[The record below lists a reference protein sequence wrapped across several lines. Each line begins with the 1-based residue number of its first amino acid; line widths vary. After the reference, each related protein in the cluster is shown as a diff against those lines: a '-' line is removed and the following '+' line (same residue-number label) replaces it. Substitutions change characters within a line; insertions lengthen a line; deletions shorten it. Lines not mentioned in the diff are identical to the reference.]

1 MKLLYKLQLFFFSIL
16 ILACSDSNSDPTIT
30 PLPPDNTLP
39 PNTPDYEITAL
50 LPYTQRIGDAQKG
63 YNYLITGDY
72 MSSGIPYNAFLIGNG
87 QNTDNILNRAGEN
100 AKIPHEFNAVKAPNG
115 VTVVAPNCLQC
126 HSAQMNNK
134 LIIGLGNS
142 TLDFSMNRMDYLNTL
157 INGVR
162 LLYGENSKEWDA
174 FNTFKRNLEA
184 VAPKTVTKS
193 RGVNVADKST
203 VAIISIRDK
212 NTLEILDKPAIEV
225 SDEVIPSDVPA
236 WWLLKKKNAMFYPA
250 IGRNDYCRI
259 MITMI
264 LSTLDDVEKAKEVDA
279 NFPDIL
285 AYIKNLEAPEY
296 PHNIDQALADQGKP
310 IFLEKCSICHG
321 TYGSSSSYPNFL
333 VSLKTVGTDPALSN
347 FYSQPSVE
355 MDYFKDWFNNG
366 WFGQGTNALRGV
378 TDGGYIAPPLDGVWA
393 TAPYFHN
400 ASVPTIEDVLNS
412 KNRPKYWRRSF
423 ESADYDQDKL
433 GWKYISETSQQD
445 SNTYDTTQKRY
456 GNQGHTFGDDL
467 TAAQRK
473 SLLEYLK
480 TL

>member
-1 MKLLYKLQLFFFSIL
+1 MKLRYKLQLL
-16 ILACSDSNSDPTIT
+16 IFGLLIVACSDSDSDPIIT
-30 PLPPDNTLP
+30 TPPDGTLP
-39 PNTPDYEITAL
+39 PSTTDYEITKL
-50 LPYTQRIGDAQKG
+50 LPYTQRTGDAQKG

-87 QNTDNILNRAGEN
+87 QNNENILNREGEN

-126 HSAQMNNK
+126 HSTQINNE
-134 LIIGLGNS
+134 LVIGLGNS
-142 TLDFSMNRMDYLNTL
+142 TLDFSVNRIDYLNTL
-157 INGVR
+157 VNGVR

-203 VAIISIRDK
+203 IAIISIRDK
-212 NTLEILDKPAIEV
+212 NTLELLNEPAIKV

-296 PHNIDQALADQGKP
+296 PYNVDQGLADQGKS
-310 IFLEKCSICHG
+310 IFLEKCAICHG

-333 VSLKTVGTDPALSN
+333 VSLNTIGTDPALSN

-366 WFGQGTNALRGV
+366 WFGQGANALRGV

-412 KNRPKYWRRSF
+412 KKRPKYWRRSY
-423 ESADYDQDKL
+423 ESSDYDQDKL
-433 GWKYISETSQQD
+433 GWKYTSETGQQD
-445 SNTYDTTQKRY
+445 SNTYDTTQKGY

-467 TAAQRK
+467 TDAQRK
-473 SLLEYLK
+473 SLIEYLK

>member
-236 WWLLKKKNAMFYPA
+236 W
-250 IGRNDYCRI
+250 
-259 MITMI
+259 
-264 LSTLDDVEKAKEVDA
+264 
-279 NFPDIL
+279 
-285 AYIKNLEAPEY
+285 
-296 PHNIDQALADQGKP
+296 
-310 IFLEKCSICHG
+310 
-321 TYGSSSSYPNFL
+321 
-333 VSLKTVGTDPALSN
+333 
-347 FYSQPSVE
+347 
-355 MDYFKDWFNNG
+355 
-366 WFGQGTNALRGV
+366 
-378 TDGGYIAPPLDGVWA
+378 
-393 TAPYFHN
+393 
-400 ASVPTIEDVLNS
+400 
-412 KNRPKYWRRSF
+412 
-423 ESADYDQDKL
+423 
-433 GWKYISETSQQD
+433 
-445 SNTYDTTQKRY
+445 
-456 GNQGHTFGDDL
+456 
-467 TAAQRK
+467 
-473 SLLEYLK
+473 
-480 TL
+480 